1 MIKEGDIFPN
11 NKVTVVGSGE
21 SKEIET
27 DELFSGKKVILF
39 AVPGA
44 FTPTCNNSHL
54 PSFIEKYDE
63 IKSKG
68 IENIICLSV
77 NDQFVSK
84 VWRDNNQSLEDD
96 FLFIADGNAQITKSL
111 GMVWDCSGFGM
122 GNRSNRYVMIIEDK
136 VVKKFIIEENPGVC
150 DLTNANAILNS
161 I

>member
-11 NKVTVVGSGE
+11 HKVVVIGRNDFN
-21 SKEIET
+21 EIET
-27 DELFSGKKVILF
+27 DQLFSGKKIVLF

-44 FTPTCNNSHL
+44 FTPTCNNLHL

-84 VWRDNNQSLEDD
+84 IWRDSKSLNDD
-96 FLFIADGNAQITKSL
+96 FLFIADGNAQITDTL
-111 GMVWDCSGFGM
+111 GMVLDCSGFGM
-122 GNRSNRYVMIIEDK
+122 GNRSNRYAMLIDDK
-136 VVKKFIIEENPGVC
+136 VVKKLIVEENPGVC
-150 DLTNANAILNS
+150 DLTNANEILKS